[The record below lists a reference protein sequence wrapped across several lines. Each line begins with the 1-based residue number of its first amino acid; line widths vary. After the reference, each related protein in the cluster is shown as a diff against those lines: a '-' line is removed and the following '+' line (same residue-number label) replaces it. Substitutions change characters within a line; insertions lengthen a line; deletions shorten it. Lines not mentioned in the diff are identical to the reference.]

1 MRLKWR
7 ISCSNGGLILQRA
20 LISSWASHFRLA
32 FDIISRKVF
41 SALVLFLVCQTL
53 VHANPLRVTLVLSSN
68 SGAYQELGS
77 EIKNALL
84 RGYDLRVINVGDD
97 ILDADLLIA
106 VGMKAAEVLAQSD
119 KPTLNVLLPRVGF
132 EKLNRT
138 PSSIYSAI
146 FMDQPLQRQLAL
158 INAVLPNANSVG
170 VLYESL
176 PTEIAALRKLSSAMH
191 LDLREQKVGQQHPL
205 AEALSDLLQE
215 SDVLLVLPDNN
226 VYRSDTI
233 RNILLETYRAK
244 VPMVGISANY
254 VRAGALCAI
263 YSTPQQIAYQAAE
276 AIEGFATTGRLPTP
290 QYTKEFDISVNTQV
304 ARSLGV
310 TVKDAVQLRVEVRRM
325 Q

>member
-1 MRLKWR
+1 MAL
-7 ISCSNGGLILQRA
+7 LLFL
-20 LISSWASHFRLA
+20 LISGNSQVQASP
-32 FDIISRKVF
+32 ISV
-41 SALVLFLVCQTL
+41 SV
-53 VHANPLRVTLVLSSN
+53 VLSES
-68 SGAYQELGS
+68 SAAYQEFGLALNNSLPKDYPVSVVSLGG
-77 EIKNALL
+77 EIPT
-84 RGYDLRVINVGDD
+84 
-97 ILDADLLIA
+97 ADLTIA
-106 VGMKAAEVLAQSD
+106 VGMKAAESLSQSD
-119 KPTLNVLLPRVGF
+119 RPTLNVLLPRVGF
-132 EKLNRT
+132 EKLKRT
-138 PSSIYSAI
+138 HSSIYSAI

-158 INAVLPNANSVG
+158 INAVLPEANSVG